1 MTNIALYF
9 EISTKKV
16 NIFKEWHKKRPNNT
30 GANTYFSGFNLI
42 SLPQCGQVI
51 VFVGF
56 ASNSD
61 GVQPM
66 AAAIF
71 SSFSTVGFPLID

>member
-30 GANTYFSGFNLI
+30 GANTHFSGFNLI

-51 VFVGF
+51 VFVG
-56 ASNSD
+56 
-61 GVQPM
+61 
-66 AAAIF
+66 
-71 SSFSTVGFPLID
+71 